1 MERLKQNL
9 VIAAVLIVLGIT
21 GLFMNS
27 TQVAAQNPHPGSA
40 PVNIVSPLPLPV
52 TGSLNVSGGSVEVS
66 GTVNVRDVDKT
77 ASEPFQEEFFEQVEP
92 TDSGL
97 KTIFSF
103 SPVPAGKRLI
113 IEHVSAHVANLSFG
127 GSLALSY
134 FDLQGDSLTPIRIS
148 ETEIMT
154 NLPTKVVVESGQ
166 SPTIRFGSFSIGVGP
181 GPNTGLRMNFRAFI
195 SGTLVPAP

>member
-1 MERLKQNL
+1 MQRLKQNL
-9 VIAAVLIVLGIT
+9 MIAAAFTVLGIT

-27 TQVAAQNPHPGSA
+27 TQVAAQNPKPGSA

-77 ASEPFQEEFFEQVEP
+77 VSEHFQESIEEQVEIGSGP
-92 TDSGL
+92 TTNSF
-97 KTIFSF
+97 TF

-113 IEHVSAHVANLSFG
+113 IEHVSAYVRLLSLGGRVDLSF
-127 GSLALSY
+127 
-134 FDLQGDSLTPIRIS
+134 FDLHGDMLTPIRVTG
-148 ETEIMT
+148 TEIIT
-154 NLPTKVVVESGQ
+154 NLPTRVVVESGQ
-166 SPTIRFGSFSIGVGP
+166 SPTIRFGSFGLSAGP
-181 GPNTGLRMNFRAFI
+181 GQSGLIYDFRGFI